1 MSTARWLPLFVIASC
16 SSPEPTTTTCSTTDT
31 ALTYAGFGDSFMA
44 SYCTGCHSSELAGS
58 ARMGAPAGYNF
69 DSYAG
74 IRGFAN
80 QIDLATVTNRR
91 MPPPGRLAP
100 SDDERALLG
109 EWIAC
114 GLPE

>member
-1 MSTARWLPLFVIASC
+1 MSTTRWLPLFVIASC
-16 SSPEPTTTTCSTTDT
+16 SSPAPPTSTCSTGD
-31 ALTYAGFGDSFMA
+31 APLTYAGFGDSFMA
-44 SYCTGCHSSELAGS
+44 SYCTGCHSSELVGT
-58 ARMGAPAGYNF
+58 ARMGAPLGYNF

-74 IRGFAN
+74 VRGFTN
-80 QIDLATVTNRR
+80 QIQLATVTNRR
-91 MPPPGRLAP
+91 MPPAGHPAP